1 MDTDIIEAMARAV
14 MDAADDAEDEP
25 LTAVE
30 FCTVARDAARA
41 FQIHE
46 QVKTGACP
54 TCGKRD
60 KPLTGAERQ
69 RRYRERRKAEK

>member
-1 MDTDIIEAMARAV
+1 MDIEIIEAMARAITDLFV
-14 MDAADDAEDEP
+14 DDEP
-25 LTAVE
+25 LDPVE
-30 FCTVARDAARA
+30 ICTVAWDAARA

-60 KPLTGAERQ
+60 RPLTGAERQ
-69 RRYRERRKAEK
+69 KRYREKQK